1 MTVDEHTDDCPR
13 GTWPSGPCSSC
24 ACHQVESYGSGE
36 TVGVDSVATAKATVR
51 DENSDV
57 CNLKEL
63 ENCLAVTGR
72 RPWRASL
79 KEF

>member
-1 MTVDEHTDDCPR
+1 MEPH
-13 GTWPSGPCSSC
+13 
-24 ACHQVESYGSGE
+24 GSGE
-36 TVGVDSVATAKATVR
+36 SVGVDSVATAKVR

-72 RPWRASL
+72 RPWRAS
-79 KEF
+79 FFSVV